1 MACAGRPVRTLAG
14 WLLFAVVLVSL
25 HVWPER
31 AAALYSAS
39 IMLITACGTILHG
52 TTAWRSTGRARR
64 VWSMAAVALGCWA
77 VTEISVGVPTVATG
91 DPPTPSLAAN
101 LLNLVGLVCAVIAML
116 LIPGAPR
123 DRFGRLRMLLD
134 GVVAAAA
141 LSGVVWMLVLNPL
154 IEGAGS
160 VPSPFLM
167 AYPVAATGVLAV
179 GVVLLAG
186 QPVRWTTAVTRVT
199 AGVVALTLSL
209 LLEMMSAVADQPWL
223 YALSLDGYLIAAAL
237 LALAARAPLPD
248 DQERIWQPA
257 GAGMLLPYAPVAALF
272 LTAAGFTAAG
282 QTLDPPATGSA
293 LIMTAAVLARQL
305 LALRANARLT
315 EDLAAQRAQ
324 LIFEATHDALTALP
338 NRARLQAALADLAQA
353 EGDPDPDGTAA
364 TSVQQSSLLMI
375 DLDGFKSVNDTL
387 GHATGDQLLVVVAD
401 RIRRAVAAHGEDALP
416 VRLGG
421 DEFAVLR
428 RGGGAPAAV
437 ELAQDLVLSIGT
449 PMSLDGHPA
458 TVGASIGI
466 AAHGRA
472 ERMLHDADV
481 ALYEAKARG
490 KGHYRL
496 FDERLSAAVA
506 ARRSLEA
513 DLGGALGGEQL
524 ALEYQP
530 VVDLMSGE
538 AHRCEA
544 LLRWNHPTRG
554 RLTPD
559 HFLTAAQNVGLLPAL
574 DRWVL
579 GTAAAQVATWRRVDP
594 EYAVSVNASAA
605 YLASGTLP
613 RDMRRVLET
622 HGLPGS
628 ALTVEVTESS
638 LIANLDATAGLLA
651 ELREL
656 GVRVALDDFGV
667 GYSSLTYLRQL
678 PVDVVKLDRSFTREL
693 GTGPDA
699 VILVDGVLDLAYRL
713 GLETVAEGVETDE
726 QADQL
731 RALGCRNAQGFR
743 FGPPRPPDD
752 THPPA
757 AGDGVAPDRG
767 LHPVDVDP
775 VEAVDAVDVLT
786 PVSPADRRSEA
797 AR

>member
-1 MACAGRPVRTLAG
+1 MTRSVAGCALFACA
-14 WLLFAVVLVSL
+14 LVSL
-25 HVWPER
+25 HVWTDRTALLYSIFLALITGGGAVLHGR
-31 AAALYSAS
+31 AAW
-39 IMLITACGTILHG
+39 H
-52 TTAWRSTGRARR
+52 STGRARR
-64 VWSMAAVALGCWA
+64 VWTTASIGLACWA
-77 VTEISVGVPTVATG
+77 AAEISVGFTTVATG
-91 DPPTPSLAAN
+91 HTASPTVLTA
-101 LLNLVGLVCAVIAML
+101 LLNFGALICAVAAML
-116 LIPGAPR
+116 QIPGAPR
-123 DRFGRLRMLLD
+123 DGFGRLRMLLD
-134 GVVAAAA
+134 GIVSASA
-141 LSGVVWMLVLNPL
+141 LTGVVWMLILEPL
-154 IEGAGS
+154 VRAEDADP
-160 VPSPFLM
+160 PSIPM
-167 AYPVAATGVLAV
+167 AYPLAATVVLAV
-179 GVVLLAG
+179 GMVLLAG
-186 QPVRWTTAVTRVT
+186 QPIRRRTAMTWVT
-199 AGVVALTLSL
+199 AGVVVLTLSL
-209 LLEMMSAVADQPWL
+209 LTVVVAALARESWVRPW
-223 YALSLDGYLIAAAL
+223 ALDGFLVAAAL
-237 LALAARAPLPD
+237 LALSARAPLPD
-248 DQERIWQPA
+248 EQERIWQPV
-257 GAGMLLPYAPVAALF
+257 GAGLLLPYVPVGGLFLVAAGHTL
-272 LTAAGFTAAG
+272 AGR
-282 QTLDPPATGSA
+282 TLDPPATASA
-293 LIMTAAVLARQL
+293 LIMTAAVLARQMV
-305 LALRANARLT
+305 ALRANARLT

-324 LIFEATHDALTALP
+324 LVFEATHDTLTGLP
-338 NRARLQAALADLAQA
+338 NRARLQTALAELAAA
-353 EGDPDPDGTAA
+353 EDERESPA
-364 TSVQQSSLLMI
+364 TLLMI

-387 GHATGDQLLVVVAD
+387 GHAAGDQLLVVIAD
-401 RIRRAVAAHGEDALP
+401 RIRRAIAPHGDNATP

-421 DEFAVLR
+421 DEFAVLLHS
-428 RGGGAPAAV
+428 GGAPVAV
-437 ELAQDLVLSIGT
+437 ELAQDLVLGIGT

-506 ARRSLEA
+506 ARQSLEA
-513 DLGGALGGEQL
+513 ELGGALGGGQL

-530 VVDLMSGE
+530 MVDLMTGE

-554 RLTPD
+554 RLAPD
-559 HFLTAAQNVGLLPAL
+559 AFLTAAQHVGLLPAL

-579 GTAAAQVATWRRVDP
+579 GTAAAQVAVWRRTDP
-594 EYAVSVNASAA
+594 DYAVSVNASAA

-638 LIANLDATAGLLA
+638 LIANLEAAAGLLR

-726 QADQL
+726 QASQL

-752 THPPA
+752 GRPPTA
-757 AGDGVAPDRG
+757 ENGVPPEMTFSG
-767 LHPVDVDP
+767 PLG
-775 VEAVDAVDVLT
+775 AVT